1 MPNSLKQNSFAAW
14 SFNPWSLAG
23 EDVVAPTVGTL
34 RFKLPPNKNVFTL
47 PARMQKFPLP
57 ANENEFILKEGGQS

>member
-1 MPNSLKQNSFAAW
+1 MFPNAYWANSYFPVAYWAK
-14 SFNPWSLAG
+14 LG
-23 EDVVAPTVGTL
+23 EDVAAPTVGTL
-34 RFKLPPNKNVFTL
+34 RFKLPPNRNVFIL